1 MPPVSEVIAV
11 VSQPFLD
18 FPRRRRVSGD
28 GQLRE
33 AFDLFRLEK
42 QGALRSPA
50 TLDFYDLHLG
60 KFFAWLELRCPEVGR
75 FADLDADILRRFRA
89 ELAASPARYGRQLQP
104 ESLHA
109 SHRALRVFLRWAEL
123 EGHPVDPRMLRL
135 PAPRVPKKEMT
146 VFHAAQLRRLLEACN
161 SPVEDLA
168 LRILVG
174 SGVRMSELYSLAL
187 RGPDGLPDLMID
199 SLDRGYAE
207 LRVRWDAAKG
217 GRARRV
223 PVTPQL
229 AAAIKRYTSKHRP
242 ASESPALLLNRSGR
256 PFLKG
261 GVEATMNRLEKRV
274 GFRVHAHAFRHT
286 FATVATQMGW
296 NFERLRSAMGH
307 ADYSVLQRYVR
318 LASDR
323 DLGSL
328 REWQEFIVPD
338 PSLRR

>member
-1 MPPVSEVIAV
+1 MNELTALVPSRRFSGRWSIAA
-11 VSQPFLD
+11 SD
-18 FPRRRRVSGD
+18 
-28 GQLRE
+28 QLRE
-33 AFDLFRLEK
+33 AYDLFRLEK
-42 QGALRSPA
+42 QGALRSAA

-60 KFFAWLELRCPEVGR
+60 KFFRWLSANHPAVTSFGE
-75 FADLDADILRRFRA
+75 LDADIVRRYRA
-89 ELAASPARYGRQLQP
+89 ELASTPARFGRQLSP
-104 ESLHA
+104 ESLHC
-109 SHRALRVFLRWAEL
+109 SHRALRVFLRWADL
-123 EGHPVDPRMLRL
+123 EGHPIDPRLLRL
-135 PAPRVPKKEMT
+135 PAPRVPRKEMT
-146 VFHAAQLRRLLEACN
+146 VFHAAQVRALLAACN
-161 SPVEDLA
+161 SPTEDLL
-168 LRILVG
+168 LRILIG
-174 SGVRMSELYSLAL
+174 SGVRMSELCGLAV

-207 LRVRWDAAKG
+207 LRVRWESAKG

-229 AAAIKRYTSKHRP
+229 ATAIKRYTSRHRP
-242 ASESPALLLNRSGR
+242 ASDSPVLLLNRNGR

-261 GVEATMNRLEKRV
+261 GVEATMNRLERRL

-307 ADYSVLQRYVR
+307 ADYTVLQRYVR